1 MELHAVE
8 VGDQP
13 RPLLQFDEADGQRV
27 LEGRHL
33 RVVHDDVRVH
43 RAAAARLHRV
53 PLQRAAHG
61 AGRQR
66 RVAQRAARG
75 AVLNQQLVRAGTLE
89 PERVVLREGRARAR
103 RARRLLHRRQVL
115 EDAEA
120 HGGHRLAGVV
130 ERLHL
135 VVRHRPHRHVGV
147 GDGDVVEAGG
157 DEAPRA
163 QSGALRIRDRLND
176 GAHQQPV
183 ADHQG
188 AVVVLLAVGGDD
200 RGQAL
205 VIEQGHHLLVRPA
218 PLRGALGPGL
228 LGQQRGAQA
237 AHDPGLQHGGR
248 GDELVVSRGARRLV
262 GHVHRVVIAHRLD
275 PVPDH
280 RDVHRVGRQVRR
292 TGRLPDQRG
301 QLGAVVRER
310 RQLLEPLRRRRRSG
324 AAAAVT
330 APPGSSP
337 APPWPRSRAAP
348 RSPRPRTC

>member
-1 MELHAVE
+1 MASSVHPVE

-13 RPLLQFDEADGQRV
+13 RPLLQLDEADGQRV
-27 LEGRHL
+27 LERRHL
-33 RVVHDDVRVH
+33 RVVHDHVRVH

-75 AVLNQQLVRAGTLE
+75 AVLNQQLVGAGALE
-89 PERVVLREGRARAR
+89 PERVVLREGGVRAR

-135 VVRHRPHRHVGV
+135 VVRSRPHRHVGV
-147 GDGDVVEAGG
+147 GDRHVVEPGG

-163 QSGALRIRDRLND
+163 QPRALGIRDRLDD
-176 GAHQQPV
+176 GAHQEPV

-200 RGQAL
+200 RGEAL

-310 RQLLEPLRRRRRSG
+310 RQLLEALRSRRWT
-324 AAAAVT
+324 AAAVT

>member
-1 MELHAVE
+1 MAASDTASCSSVSLKSIRLPSPPASLPASRRLPCRRPRRHEHGQRQLLVVVDEGGLHGHADPNGIELHAVE

-13 RPLLQFDEADGQRV
+13 RPLLQLDEADRQRV

-89 PERVVLREGRARAR
+89 PERVVLREGGVRAR
-103 RARRLLHRRQVL
+103 RPGRLLHRRQEL

-120 HGGHRLAGVV
+120 HGGHGLPGVV

-135 VVRHRPHRHVGV
+135 VVRRRPHRHVGV
-147 GDGDVVEAGG
+147 GDGHVVEPGG

-163 QSGALRIRDRLND
+163 QPGALRIRDRLDD

-188 AVVVLLAVGGDD
+188 PVVVLLAVGGDD

-218 PLRGALGPGL
+218 PLPRRPGPGPP
-228 LGQQRGAQA
+228 RSA
-237 AHDPGLQHGGR
+237 
-248 GDELVVSRGARRLV
+248 ARR
-262 GHVHRVVIAHRLD
+262 A
-275 PVPDH
+275 
-280 RDVHRVGRQVRR
+280 GR
-292 TGRLPDQRG
+292 
-301 QLGAVVRER
+301 A
-310 RQLLEPLRRRRRSG
+310 
-324 AAAAVT
+324 
-330 APPGSSP
+330 
-337 APPWPRSRAAP
+337 
-348 RSPRPRTC
+348 